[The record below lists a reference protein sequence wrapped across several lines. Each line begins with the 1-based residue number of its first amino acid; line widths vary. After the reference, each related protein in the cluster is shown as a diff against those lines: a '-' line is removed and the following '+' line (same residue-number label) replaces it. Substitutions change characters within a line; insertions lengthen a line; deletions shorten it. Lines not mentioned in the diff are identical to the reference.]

1 MGKSKK
7 DKKDKKDASMFD
19 MIEDMT
25 GIPSEYIWAIL
36 AILSI
41 LIVVGCLYFF
51 EIWPF
56 APEDKDTG
64 LFPLEV
70 PPPTPARPNL
80 AAPSPEA
87 QPSPNLK
94 QENVLFPPPPQ
105 PTPTDTGAQN
115 SSPPYITPPTIPTD
129 PAFPPKVAGGGVR
142 IFKKR

>member
-7 DKKDKKDASMFD
+7 NKKEESIFD

-25 GIPSEYIWAIL
+25 GIPSEYVWAIL
-36 AILSI
+36 AILCI

-51 EIWPF
+51 KIWPF
-56 APEDKDTG
+56 DSGDEVIAQSVDTTTKPMG
-64 LFPLEV
+64 QVL
-70 PPPTPARPNL
+70 PPT
-80 AAPSPEA
+80 AP
-87 QPSPNLK
+87 QPLPNLK

-105 PTPTDTGAQN
+105 PTPIDTGAQN

-129 PAFPPKVAGGGVR
+129 PAFPPKVTGGGIQ